1 MPPKRKTQD
10 STAKAADPEPPSTEP
25 EQKDEIVE
33 GTAAQK
39 ADSGKLA
46 KERSSKATTDNTE
59 DDAAAKAHQRQER
72 FKALQARAVSICQLL
87 LSYEHF
93 QCQVLYLGS

>member
-25 EQKDEIVE
+25 EQKDEVAEDTASE
-33 GTAAQK
+33 GAE
-39 ADSGKLA
+39 SGKA
-46 KERSSKATTDNTE
+46 TEESSSKATTDNTE
-59 DDAAAKAHQRQER
+59 DDAAAKARERQER

-87 LSYEHF
+87 S
-93 QCQVLYLGS
+93 S